1 MAIPYSSPLGVNDT
15 KATFVTSDYFI
26 MVGVENNPNP
36 GAAVD
41 TNGAEIPKNVTL
53 ASGGQVNVSSSMPKY
68 RQVDTGH
75 IFETGNF
82 VLHAGNKVALSCG
95 GGGIRLDTSG
105 TVNIN
110 GGSMISLNTG
120 GTVDF
125 ISDTIQFTTKSG
137 VRFSGGSVHL
147 DGESTSV
154 SGKFDVGTNLK
165 VPGGLSVQGEAF
177 LTHMTTQR
185 QVMETEDAGP
195 ATGHLNPMSSWAIMP
210 GKSTVAPILGI
221 SNLLTPLESFTV
233 TVPPE
238 MVPMNMIFM
247 MPTVLPG
254 MSVPIPIL
262 VTAMVQFPTGFHLIS
277 NGAAESEPDAV
288 SAIAAFAAAK
298 AEPPTAGM
306 GDFAGPSHSH
316 MYVIPACTLVD
327 STDEVWSAAKA
338 CDSNEAVSANAMQP
352 FGMTVNEYL
361 KKSAEKAVK
370 RQVENNSFYK
380 RLKKFFGFD

>member
-1 MAIPYSSPLGVNDT
+1 MAIPYSSPLGVSDT
-15 KATFVTSDYFI
+15 KATFVAGDYYI
-26 MVGVENNPNP
+26 MVGVQHNSNP

-41 TNGAEIPKNVTL
+41 INGAEIPKNVTL
-53 ASGGQVNVSSSMPKY
+53 SSGGQVNVSSSMPKY

-75 IFETGNF
+75 IFESGSF
-82 VLHAGNKVALSCG
+82 VVHAGNKVALSGG
-95 GGGIRLDTSG
+95 GGGIRLDTTG

-110 GGSMISLNTG
+110 GDSMVSMTTN
-120 GTVDF
+120 GTIDV
-125 ISDTIQFTTKSG
+125 ISDTVQFSTKGG

-195 ATGHLNPMSSWAIMP
+195 ATGHLNPMSSWAILP

-221 SNLLTPLESFTV
+221 SNLLTPLESFTI

-247 MPTVLPG
+247 LPAVLPG
-254 MSVPIPIL
+254 MSVPIPIP

-277 NGAAESEPDAV
+277 NAAAESEPDA
-288 SAIAAFAAAK
+288 IAALSAFVASK
-298 AEPPTAGM
+298 SEPPMPGM

-316 MYVIPACTLVD
+316 LYVIPACTLVD
-327 STDEVWSAAKA
+327 STDEVWSAAAA
-338 CDSNEAVSANAMQP
+338 CDKNEPVKASPMQP
-352 FGMTVNEYL
+352 FGMTISQFG
-361 KKSAEKAVK
+361 KKCAEKFAKRKLEECSAYKKVK
-370 RQVENNSFYK
+370 A
-380 RLKKFFGFD
+380 FFGF